1 MCGCDLM
8 ILLCCMKARSEDLL
22 SVQLAFELC
31 WYQRQQLR
39 QALLGADE
47 CGRKLVHKL
56 PGFAMYATSQVQAI
70 VPPGGGRCVVKNSGL
85 AVTFSTFTM
94 LPNTLFQS
102 QHFNFASLC
111 VFSTVVRSFQSVLGS

>member
-1 MCGCDLM
+1 
-8 ILLCCMKARSEDLL
+8 MKARSEDLL